1 GQQGQGQGQQRQ
13 NGGGNPNSGGIPRG
27 GVPQGD
33 GARLSAD
40 DAQQFSREAQQ
51 RLADAEALR
60 RDLARQGVPTKELD
74 NAIESLRQLT
84 NPRALEDARAAA
96 DLRSKTIEGF
106 KDFEFGLR
114 RALGGGDSTRVLL
127 ERSGD
132 VPPAYK
138 QNVEEYYR
146 SIGRGKVKPVPP
158 PATPKP
164 QP

>member
-1 GQQGQGQGQQRQ
+1 
-13 NGGGNPNSGGIPRG
+13 
-27 GVPQGD
+27 
-33 GARLSAD
+33 
-40 DAQQFSREAQQ
+40 
-51 RLADAEALR
+51 LR
-60 RDLARQGVPTKELD
+60 RDLAKQGVPTKELD

-84 NPRALEDARAAA
+84 NPKTLEDTRAAA

-114 RALGGGDSTRVLL
+114 RRLGGADSTRVLL

-146 SIGRGKVKPVPP
+146 SIGRGKVKPAPTTPP
-158 PATPKP
+158 KSATPAKP
-164 QP
+164 TP